1 MIKRV
6 YVCNTLGALADEPG
20 HLCNPKSNVEVCPY
34 CREKI
39 LIAAIIA
46 RAKWRTSSMSA
57 INAAACPPTLMY
69 YVLLKMFPLRNNCSI
84 VELRRCGER
93 LPPS

>member
-1 MIKRV
+1 MNPVICVTPKAMWKF
-6 YVCNTLGALADEPG
+6 ALIAV
-20 HLCNPKSNVEVCPY
+20 K
-34 CREKI
+34 KI

-69 YVLLKMFPLRNNCSI
+69 YVLLKMFPLRNN
-84 VELRRCGER
+84 
-93 LPPS
+93 